1 MHLKIDTI
9 YDYLKRLQTEKI
21 YHGYDTKVIVMCIA
35 KQIFQENDISAI
47 VFLLNA
53 ASKFIELSEAKDE
66 LLDKNKKKKKNAT
79 KINTQMKKIEDFD
92 KIIGHI
98 DSPFKN

>member
-1 MHLKIDTI
+1 
-9 YDYLKRLQTEKI
+9 
-21 YHGYDTKVIVMCIA
+21 MCIA